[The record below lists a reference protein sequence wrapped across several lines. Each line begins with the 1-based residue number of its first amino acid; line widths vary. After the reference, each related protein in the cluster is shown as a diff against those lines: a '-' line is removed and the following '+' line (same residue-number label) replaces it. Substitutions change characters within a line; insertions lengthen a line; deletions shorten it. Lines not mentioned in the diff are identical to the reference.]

1 MAAKATRR
9 TAPAAPAIG
18 RRRRLRVLGT
28 DISCLE
34 AVRQRASA
42 DLGYDIAFEVLD
54 FPSCQRKAA
63 LAPESYDVYDQCFHN
78 LPIVWSWGALQPL
91 DTDLLRTW
99 DEVGPLT
106 KLGGVDKYASRGF
119 GDVPM
124 NKMYVQP
131 DQSLG
136 PEPSRY
142 IAMLP
147 TVHNFDSFGY
157 DATVFNGDSRPRES
171 WGMLFD
177 PRARG
182 RLALVDEPAIGLFDA
197 ALAAEALGVLKFEN
211 IGNMTP
217 SEVAALFRFLR
228 AKHEEGFFLRCWST
242 GLEAAELFR
251 SGQAAVQSMWSPAY
265 NELGPAAARVRESE
279 PEAGY
284 RAWHGGLS
292 IARHVEGA
300 TLRMAYEYL
309 DWWLS
314 GWAGATM
321 ARQGYYISA
330 QRSLRAHLSPAEWSY
345 WYGGQ
350 PAAEDLPGVDGRTM
364 VVRAGARRSGGGYLE
379 RARRIAIW
387 NTVMDE
393 HNYASRL
400 WSRFVAAVN
409 GRVR

>member
-1 MAAKATRR
+1 MASRSAKRF
-9 TAPAAPAIG
+9 APAAPAAV

-28 DISCLE
+28 DISLLE
-34 AVRQRASA
+34 AVRLKASA
-42 DLGYDIAFEVLD
+42 DLGFDIEFEVLD

-63 LAPESYDVYDQCFHN
+63 LNPDSYDVYDQCFHN
-78 LPIVWSWGALQPL
+78 LGIVWAWGALQPL
-91 DTDLLRTW
+91 DTDLLRCW
-99 DEVGPLT
+99 DQVGPLT
-106 KLGGVDKYASRGF
+106 KLGGVDKYASRGV

-124 NKMYVQP
+124 NKVYVQP
-131 DQSLG
+131 DHSLG
-136 PEPSRY
+136 PEPTRY

-157 DATVFNGDSRPRES
+157 DARVFNGEARPRES

-182 RLALVDEPAIGLFDA
+182 RLAVVDEPAIGLFDM
-197 ALAAEALGVLKFEN
+197 ALAAESNGVVRFDN

-217 SEVAALFRFLR
+217 AELATLFRFLR
-228 AKHEEGFFLRCWST
+228 EKLEEGFFLRCWRT
-242 GLEAAELFR
+242 GQQAAELFR
-251 SGQAAVQSMWSPAY
+251 RGEAAIQSMWSPAY
-265 NELGPAAARVRESE
+265 NELGPAAEHVREAE
-279 PEAGY
+279 PEEGY

-300 TLRMAYEYL
+300 ELRMAYEYM

-314 GWAGATM
+314 GWAGAVM

-330 QRSLRAHLSPAEWSY
+330 TAAVRHHLGPAEWDY
-345 WYGGQ
+345 WYGGL
-350 PAAEDLPGVDGRTM
+350 PAAENLVGVDGST
-364 VVRAGARRSGGGYLE
+364 VVVPKGARRSGGSYLE
-379 RARRIAIW
+379 RARRIALW

-400 WSRFVAAVN
+400 WSRFVAEVN
-409 GRVR
+409 GRAR